1 MPYASSSK
9 SDEGHKIIHMRHA
22 DNDFRKYIRLNT
34 VFPVEFLT
42 VDDAKNAISSMLQGF
57 TRNVGKW
64 GMCIEV
70 KSLKGEEPF
79 SLIPGKTKIKLIINI
94 PSEALHTECHATIR
108 WVKKNTEYV
117 FDTYLFGCSY
127 DEIAPDNQKM
137 IERHVLWLHRKPKLV
152 FAFTLTVLIS
162 AILLLYF
169 GIRA

>member
-1 MPYASSSK
+1 MK
-9 SDEGHKIIHMRHA
+9 CEGI
-22 DNDFRKYIRLNT
+22 DNRKYVRLNT
-34 VFPVEFLT
+34 VFPVEFCIVEGT
-42 VDDAKNAISSMLQGF
+42 KQTTSSMLQGF
-57 TRNVGKW
+57 TRNAGKW

-70 KSLKGEEPF
+70 KSLKGEEFF

-94 PSEALHTECHATIR
+94 PSEAKHTKCHATVR
-108 WVKKNTEYV
+108 WVKKNAEYV

-127 DEIAPDNQKM
+127 DEIAPNNQRM

-152 FAFTLTVLIS
+152 FAFTLIVLLS

>member
-1 MPYASSSK
+1 MK
-9 SDEGHKIIHMRHA
+9 QTGI
-22 DNDFRKYIRLNT
+22 DNRKYIRLNT
-34 VFPVEFLT
+34 VFPVEFRT
-42 VDDAKNAISSMLQGF
+42 VDDAKNTTSPMLQGF
-57 TRNVGKW
+57 TRNVGKC

-70 KSLKGEEPF
+70 KFLKEEEPF
-79 SLIPGKTKIKLIINI
+79 SLMPGKTKINLVINI
-94 PSEALHTECHATIR
+94 PSEALYTQCYATVR

-137 IERHVLWLHRKPKLV
+137 IERHVLWLHRRPKVV
-152 FAFTLTVLIS
+152 FAFTIVVLVS